1 MTASSNI
8 PDSFNPEELQALLED
23 APKDITDQPID
34 PDKITAEQLYE
45 IIHPLLDEAL
55 EQCPGPIVHKAMV
68 MKILANLYDYHMGT
82 AERILQDKSGT
93 PWEMRFSAASGW
105 TRDAGHIQCMLK
117 IMSDIQ
123 CSDNDP
129 WIAD

>member
-8 PDSFNPEELQALLED
+8 PDSFNPEELKALLED

-34 PDKITAEQLYE
+34 PDNISLDKLQE
-45 IIHPLLDEAL
+45 IINPLLDEAL

-68 MKILANLYDYHMGT
+68 MRILANLYDYHMGT
-82 AERILQDKSGT
+82 AQRILADGSKA
-93 PWEMRFSAASGW
+93 PWEIRFDAASGW
-105 TRDAGHIQCMLK
+105 TRDAGHLQCMMK

-123 CSDNDP
+123 CSENDP
-129 WIAD
+129 WLFE